1 MPEPS
6 LAVFVAHST
15 RILPDFPHNKR
26 SKNERLPLL
35 HFAFFPLHF
44 AFNQQVKKQR
54 IQNQNIINQKSNA
67 TPYGRPSTTKNALNE
82 DGARGRTA
90 VTEWNEFAVLAFFW
104 FLFWGNAK
112 KGTKT
117 RSNKQKIKTSST
129 KRSKATPYGRP
140 SNTKNAL
147 NEDGAGGRTAVT
159 EYSPA
164 WSSGPKAQPEFAV
177 LALFWFLFW
186 GNAKKGTKTR
196 SNDQKPRVNP

>member
-15 RILPDFPHNKR
+15 RIFPDFPHNER

-35 HFAFFPLHF
+35 HFAFFPLNF

-90 VTEWNEFAVLAFFW
+90 VIEWNEFAVLAFFW

-117 RSNKQKIKTSST
+117 RSNKQKPIPHQPKDQMQPIHSGIFPSWLCLNFSGQAQTVCC
-129 KRSKATPYGRP
+129 AAAPFRP
-140 SNTKNAL
+140 I
-147 NEDGAGGRTAVT
+147 
-159 EYSPA
+159 
-164 WSSGPKAQPEFAV
+164 F
-177 LALFWFLFW
+177 
-186 GNAKKGTKTR
+186 
-196 SNDQKPRVNP
+196 